1 MSKEFR
7 ACLQMLSMMYDSV
20 HPDVDESGDLHL
32 SSDGVTG
39 GSSEPVETRLIE
51 TDENSDESISPEID
65 QSTVDLLLDF
75 AATIGRCSEPAEK
88 RLTETDVNSDESI
101 SPEIDGIAEGIIGR
115 RSEPFEKQLT
125 ATDVN
130 SKQCRLSIPKEY
142 VAAAVSPLLKEDEDI
157 RRGIPVKV
165 YDGEWKE
172 YSMTL
177 MHWSNKIHV
186 LKEGWMEF
194 CTDHGFLALRDFVTL
209 MVFRHRRSDGLCF
222 QITSRRTDTVE
233 PVKKRRN
240 LNA

>member
-1 MSKEFR
+1 MSKEYR
-7 ACLQMLSMMYDSV
+7 ACLQMLSMMYDSS
-20 HPDVDESGDLHL
+20 DVDETGDLPL

-39 GSSEPVETRLIE
+39 GCSEPVEKRLIE
-51 TDENSDESISPEID
+51 TDVNSDESISPEID
-65 QSTVDLLLDF
+65 Q
-75 AATIGRCSEPAEK
+75 
-88 RLTETDVNSDESI
+88 NESI

-130 SKQCRLSIPKEY
+130 SKQCRLSIPKDY
-142 VAAAVSPLLKEDEDI
+142 VVAAVSPLLKEDEDI
-157 RRGIPVKV
+157 RRRIPVKV

-177 MHWSNKIHV
+177 KHWSNKIHV

-194 CTDHGFLALRDFVTL
+194 CTDHGFLAHRDFVTL
-209 MVFRHRRSDGLCF
+209 LVFRHRRSDGLCF
-222 QITSRRTDTVE
+222 QITWRRTDIVE